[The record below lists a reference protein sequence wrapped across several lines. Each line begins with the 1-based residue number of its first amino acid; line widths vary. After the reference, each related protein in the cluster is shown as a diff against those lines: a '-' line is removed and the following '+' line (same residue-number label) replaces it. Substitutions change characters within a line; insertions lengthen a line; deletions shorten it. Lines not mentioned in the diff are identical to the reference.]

1 MQILVNGEGREV
13 EAGWTVSDLLD
24 SLGMERNGLAVAVN
38 MEVVRRGDYAKTAF
52 SEGDEVEIVRAV
64 GGG

>member
-1 MQILVNGEGREV
+1 MQILVNGEVREV
-13 EAGWTVSDLLD
+13 ETGWAVSDLLD
-24 SLGMERNGLAVAVN
+24 ALDMERNGLAVAVN
-38 MEVVRRGDYAKTAF
+38 MEVIRRGDYAKTKF

>member
-1 MQILVNGEGREV
+1 MRIHVNGEEREV

-24 SLGMERNGLAVAVN
+24 SLGMERNGLAIAVN
-38 MEVVRRGDYAKTAF
+38 MEIIRRGDYAETVF